1 MSHQDRPVIV
11 GAGPVGLGAA
21 RCSWPG
27 KGGLPESSR
36 CATSPPSSRE
46 HWPSIIGRPG
56 GQRASAASPTF
67 AQHME
72 AHMALNH
79 LNLTV
84 PNVPQTRAF
93 FETYFGFRCLAGAPQ
108 SDTFVVLVDESGFVL
123 SLNNFTEAEEV
134 VYPGAFHVGF
144 RQDSREQVDAI
155 YQRLNA
161 AGFNMKVPHE
171 FHG

>member
-1 MSHQDRPVIV
+1 
-11 GAGPVGLGAA
+11 
-21 RCSWPG
+21 
-27 KGGLPESSR
+27 
-36 CATSPPSSRE
+36 
-46 HWPSIIGRPG
+46 
-56 GQRASAASPTF
+56 
-67 AQHME
+67 
-72 AHMALNH
+72 MALNH

-93 FETYFGFRCLAGAPQ
+93 FETYFGFRHLAGAPQ

-155 YQRLNA
+155 YQRLKA
-161 AGFNMKVPHE
+161 DGIDMKPPHE
-171 FHG
+171 FHGGWTFYFRAPGGFLVEVFHQSGVERRGDDESSGHAGREEELASHAQV